1 MASLQRRKVKG
12 YYYWYIVESRRING
26 KPRPVTIA
34 YLGSIE
40 KILDMVQNGVI
51 VSNVKS
57 FSHGAVYA
65 LWNIA
70 KKNNILDIL
79 EKFFPT
85 QKRDGLSRAT
95 SILLSAIYR
104 AIYPGSK
111 NEFAQWVKKTTL
123 PSIVKFDPEKI
134 DSQHFWD
141 QMNGI
146 DERMLSEA
154 EDAISK
160 AILKKYDVSP
170 EKLALDY
177 TNYFT
182 YIDTNN
188 EKSNLTQRG
197 HNKQKRNDLRQFSLA
212 LVTTKEF
219 AIPLCSHVYEGNVND
234 ISIFPKYLEQI
245 KERVSKYSDINNITL
260 IYDKGSISKENLK
273 VIDNPDNKINYICG
287 FSMNSCKDLYEIPKN
302 KYIKVCVKG
311 NEINCYRL
319 NKEIWG
325 KDRECILT
333 YSPELMIGQY
343 NGLMN
348 SISKKTEKLME
359 LKKQLNNENSRIP
372 RNASDID
379 TKIKKILSGEYGEEI
394 IEIAKVGVRKI
405 KDINFCIN
413 EEKIKS
419 ICEKYFGKKLL
430 ITSQRDWPTEE
441 IIEAYL
447 DQYNIENIFKDTK
460 NVHHFSIRPQY
471 HFTDPNVRVHTFSC
485 LLGLMLTSV
494 LKKELSDKGLKI
506 ENKKLI
512 DTLVNIRQSYL
523 ITSDKKKKGGLDVK
537 TVIEDMSDE
546 EKKIWE
552 CLKPVLES

>member
-12 YYYWYIVESRRING
+12 YYYWYVVESRRING

-40 KILDMVQNGVI
+40 KILDMAKNGVI
-51 VSNVKS
+51 VKKAKS

-70 KKNNILDIL
+70 LKNNILDIL
-79 EKFFPT
+79 KTSFPQ
-85 QKRDGLSRAT
+85 QKRDGLERAT

-111 NEFAQWVKKTTL
+111 NEFAKWAAKTTL

-146 DERMLSEA
+146 DEKMLSKA

-160 AILKKYDVSP
+160 TILEKYNITP

-188 EKSNLTQRG
+188 KKSGLAHRG

-219 AIPLCSHVYEGNVND
+219 TIPLCSHVYEGNVND
-234 ISIFPKYLEQI
+234 VSIFPKYLNQI
-245 KERVSKYSDINNITL
+245 KERVSKYSNVDNITL
-260 IYDKGSISKENLK
+260 IYDKGSVSKQNLK
-273 VIDNPDNKINYICG
+273 IIDSTENKINYICG
-287 FSMNSCKDLYEIPKN
+287 FSMASCKDLYEIPKN
-302 KYIKVCVKG
+302 EYMEVSVKG
-311 NEINCYRL
+311 KDILCYRL
-319 NKEIWG
+319 NKQIWG

-333 YSPELMIGQY
+333 YSPELMTGQY
-343 NGLMN
+343 NALLK
-348 SISKKTEKLME
+348 SISKKVEE
-359 LKKQLNNENSRIP
+359 LKELKEQLNNTNSRIS
-372 RNASDID
+372 RKAGDVD
-379 TKIKKILSGEYGEEI
+379 TKIKKILSGNYGKDI
-394 IEIAKVGVRKI
+394 IQIDKVGVRKI
-405 KDINFCIN
+405 KNINYYIDREIMN
-413 EEKIKS
+413 S
-419 ICEKYFGKKLL
+419 ICDKYFGKKLL
-430 ITSQRDWPTEE
+430 ITTQKSWSTED
-441 IIEAYL
+441 IIESYL

-460 NVHHFSIRPQY
+460 NAHHFSVRPQF
-471 HFTDPNVRVHTFSC
+471 HWTDPKVRVHTFCC
-485 LLGLMLTSV
+485 LLGLLLTSV
-494 LKKELSDKGLKI
+494 LKKELYDKGICI

-512 DTLVNIRQSYL
+512 DILVGIRQSYL
-523 ITSDKKKKGGLDVK
+523 MSSDKKKKWGVDVK
-537 TVIEDMSDE
+537 KVIEDMNDE
-546 EKKIWE
+546 EEKIWN